1 MANNKD
7 IKYFNR
13 DFQGLK
19 NLLVDYTKT
28 YFPDTY
34 NDFSPSS
41 PGTMFMEMAA
51 YVGDVLSFY
60 LDNQIQETFIQY
72 ARQSENIYSLA
83 YMLGY
88 RPKVTKAATVD
99 IDVYQQVPS
108 ILDGIVYVP
117 DYNYCLQFS
126 ENTQIKSSANNS
138 VFFLIQDN
146 INFAVSSSTDPTEI
160 TVYQTSGGNP
170 QYFLLKKT
178 RQAISSQI
186 KSTSFTFGTPESF
199 QTVSLTD
206 DNILQILDITDSD
219 GNTWY
224 EVPYLGQEMIYESI
238 KNTNTN
244 DPNTYQ
250 NTDAPYLLRLRK
262 TPRRFVTRFTST
274 GNMQLQFGS
283 GTTSDVDEV
292 IVPNS
297 DNVGLGLPY
306 KQSKMFTAFDPT
318 NFLQTD
324 TYGISPANTTLTVR
338 YLVGGGVSSNVDSNT
353 LNALINA
360 NNASFIQNNLNQTT
374 ANYIFGTIALNNQT
388 AASGGSDGD
397 TLEEIRQN
405 SLVTFQSQLRN
416 VTQADYLVRTLS
428 MPSNYGSIAKTYAE
442 PVKIENLL
450 PGETPSVLDIYVL
463 GYNADSNLTTVSDTV
478 KSNLQTYLYEYR
490 MINDSIRIR
499 DGFVINIGVNFDI
512 IALPNFNS
520 NEVLINCV
528 NALKVY
534 FNIEN
539 WSINQPIILKDL
551 YIELSKVQGVQ
562 TIKNIQ
568 VINKSG
574 IINGYSQYA
583 YDIVGANQNDTIYPS
598 LDPSIF
604 EIKYPDSDIQGR
616 VVSF

>member
-1 MANNKD
+1 MAETKD

-19 NLLVDYTKT
+19 NLLVDYAKT
-28 YFPDTY
+28 YFPTTY

-41 PGTMFMEMAA
+41 PGMMFMEMAA
-51 YVGDVLSFY
+51 YVGDVMSFY

-72 ARQSENIYSLA
+72 ARQSENIYTLA

-99 IDVYQQVPS
+99 IDFYQQLPS
-108 ILDGIVYVP
+108 VLDNTVYVP
-117 DYNYCLQFS
+117 DYSYCLQFT
-126 ENTQIKSSANNS
+126 ENTQIRSSTNNS
-138 VFFLIQDN
+138 IFFLVQDN

-178 RQAISSQI
+178 RQAISAQI

-199 QTVSLTD
+199 QTVNLVD
-206 DNILQILDITDSD
+206 DNILQILDITDTD

-250 NTDAPYLLRLRK
+250 DTDAPYLLRLRK

-274 GNMQLQFGS
+274 GNMQIQFGS

-292 IVPNS
+292 IIPNS
-297 DNVGLGLPY
+297 NNVGLGLPY
-306 KQSKMFTAFDPT
+306 KQSKLFTAFDPT

-324 TYGISPANTTLTVR
+324 TYGIAPANTTLTVR
-338 YLVGGGVSSNVDSNT
+338 YLVGGGVSSNIDSNT
-353 LNALINA
+353 LNALINT
-360 NNASFIQNNLNQTT
+360 NNVLFINNNLNQTT
-374 ANYIFGTIALNNQT
+374 ANYIFSTIAVNNT
-388 AASGGSDGD
+388 EAASGGSDGD
-397 TLEEIRQN
+397 NLEEIRQN
-405 SLVTFQSQLRN
+405 SLMSFQTQLRN
-416 VTQADYLVRTLS
+416 VTQADYLVRALS
-428 MPSNYGSIAKTYAE
+428 MPSNYGSIAKAYAE
-442 PVKIENLL
+442 PVKIENLQ

-463 GYNADSNLTTVSDTV
+463 GYNANNNLTTVSNTV

-499 DGFVINIGVNFDI
+499 DAYVINVGVNFDI
-512 IALPNFNS
+512 IVLPNFNS

-528 NALKVY
+528 EVLKTY
-534 FNIEN
+534 FNVDK

-551 YIELSKVQGVQ
+551 YVELSKIQGVQ
-562 TIKNIQ
+562 SVKNIE
-568 VINKSG
+568 ILNKSG

-583 YDIVGANQNDTIYPS
+583 YDIVGANQNGIIYPS
-598 LDPSIF
+598 LDPSVF
-604 EIKYPDSDIQGR
+604 EIKYPNSDIQGR